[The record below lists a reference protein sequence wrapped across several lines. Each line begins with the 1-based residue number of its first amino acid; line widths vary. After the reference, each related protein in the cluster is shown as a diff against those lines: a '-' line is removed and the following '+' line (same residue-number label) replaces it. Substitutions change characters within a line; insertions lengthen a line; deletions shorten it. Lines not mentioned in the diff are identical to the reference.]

1 MKAAAR
7 IEKRL
12 NEVVEFGSRTMELR
26 DPNGYGFSSGKEVAQ
41 WSSFAKTVLVD
52 VFGPSSTYY
61 KDFIEHL
68 GDARTWDRVGRA
80 HAVTLSARDDFR
92 DYGSTKFQQLVEA
105 EVFDDFLEQA
115 EHLLANGY
123 FQAAA
128 VVAGCV
134 LEDALRKLCT
144 KHQISLPDK
153 PKLDTMN
160 AELAKKGAYN
170 KLVQKQVTAESDLR
184 NKAAHGE
191 WDKFT
196 KADVEAMV
204 PFVRRFFTEYS
215 T

>member
-1 MKAAAR
+1 MKVAAR
-7 IEKRL
+7 IERRL
-12 NEVVEFGSRTMELR
+12 NEVVDFGSRVMELQDLHDHR
-26 DPNGYGFSSGKEVAQ
+26 FASGKEVAQ
-41 WSSFAKTVLVD
+41 WSSFAKTVLID
-52 VFGPSSTYY
+52 VFGSSSTYY
-61 KDFIEHL
+61 RDFIEHL
-68 GDARTWDRVGRA
+68 GDARTWERVGMA
-80 HAVTLSARDDFR
+80 HAVTLSARDDFANW
-92 DYGSTKFQQLVEA
+92 GCAKVQQLVEA

-134 LEDALRKLCT
+134 LEDALRKLCA

-160 AELAKKGAYN
+160 AELAKKGAYD
-170 KLVQKQVTAESDLR
+170 KLVQKRVTAETDLR

-196 KADVEAMV
+196 KADVEAMI
-204 PFVRRFFTEYS
+204 PFVRRFLSDHRT
-215 T
+215 